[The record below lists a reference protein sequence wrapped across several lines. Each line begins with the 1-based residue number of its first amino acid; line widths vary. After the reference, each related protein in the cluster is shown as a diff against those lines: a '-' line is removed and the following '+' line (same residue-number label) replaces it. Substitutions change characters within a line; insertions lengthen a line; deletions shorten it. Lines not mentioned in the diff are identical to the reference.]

1 MRRIALAVVLVVACS
16 PSGPKDVAGENKD
29 VRVQPSADAGT
40 PSDAYAYVARR
51 PHGVVALAEA
61 RQMSDDEAHAIIDK
75 LASDLESC
83 ATRLESERTLVEGA
97 ARIIA
102 VAQPSGPPALNV
114 KLAPGGDVA
123 QNALMCLVAP
133 IRSLPITKGAL
144 AIEYT
149 WGPNKAGPQVD
160 ASAPL

>member
-1 MRRIALAVVLVVACS
+1 LVLAALVACACS
-16 PSGPKDVAGENKD
+16 PSGPRDVAGENKD
-29 VRVQPSADAGT
+29 VRVQPGADAGPT
-40 PSDAYAYVARR
+40 NNDAYAYVARR

-61 RQMSDDEAHAIIDK
+61 RQLSDDESRAIIEK
-75 LASDLESC
+75 LATDLETC
-83 ATRLESERTLVEGA
+83 ATRLDAEHTLVEGA
-97 ARIIA
+97 ARIVAI
-102 VAQPSGPPALNV
+102 AQPSGPPALNV

-133 IRSLPITKGAL
+133 IRSLPLTRGGL

-149 WGPNKAGPQVD
+149 WGPAKRGPEVD